1 MASYSSMTAIK
12 KAIQKEAKA
21 AMRDA
26 QKKMLKKTQQETQ
39 GFYSQGSPTIYERTH
54 TLENSPQTTSLQ
66 GSGDSLEYEIYLDQ
80 SVSYEVPNEAFTS
93 RGFPSYFTTPEI
105 FEAAEGG
112 TSGVKGK
119 SGFWARSEAEFQ
131 NILDSSMAQHFN

>member
-1 MASYSSMTAIK
+1 MTSYSNMVAIK
-12 KAIQKEAKA
+12 RAIQKEAKA

-26 QKKMLKKTQQETQ
+26 QKKMWKKTRQELES
-39 GFYSQGSPTIYERTH
+39 FYNQGSPTIYERTG
-54 TLENSPQTTSLQ
+54 TLGNSPQITSLQ
-66 GSGDSLEYEIYLDQ
+66 DSGDSLEYEIYLDQ

-131 NILDSSMAQHFN
+131 NILDSAMAQHFN

>member
-1 MASYSSMTAIK
+1 MASYSSMAAIK

-26 QKKMLKKTQQETQ
+26 QKKMWKKTRQEIES
-39 GFYSQGSPTIYERTH
+39 FYYQGSPTIYERTG
-54 TLENSPQTTSLQ
+54 TLGNSPQTTSLQ
-66 GSGDSLEYEIYLDQ
+66 DSGDSLEYEIYLDQ

-105 FEAAEGG
+105 FEAAESG
-112 TSGVKGK
+112 SFGVKGK

-131 NILDSSMAQHFN
+131 NILDSAMAQHFN

>member
-1 MASYSSMTAIK
+1 MASYSNMAAIK
-12 KAIQKEAKA
+12 RAIQKEAKA

-26 QKKMLKKTQQETQ
+26 QKKMWKKTRQEIES
-39 GFYSQGSPTIYERTH
+39 FYNQGSPTIYERTG
-54 TLENSPQTTSLQ
+54 TLGNSPQITNLQ

-105 FEAAEGG
+105 FEAAESG
-112 TSGVKGK
+112 SFGVKGK

-131 NILDSSMAQHFN
+131 NILDSAMAQHFN

>member
-21 AMRDA
+21 AMKDA

-54 TLENSPQTTSLQ
+54 ALENSPQTTSLQ
-66 GSGDSLEYEIYLDQ
+66 GSGDFLEYEIYLDQ

-93 RGFPSYFTTPEI
+93 RGFSSYFTTPEI
-105 FEAAEGG
+105 FEAAE
-112 TSGVKGK
+112 SGSYHTLGK
-119 SGFWARSEAEFQ
+119 SGFWKRSESEFQ
-131 NILDSSMAQHFN
+131 NILDSAMAHHFS

>member
-1 MASYSSMTAIK
+1 MASYSNMAAIK
-12 KAIQKEAKA
+12 RAIQKEAKA

-26 QKKMLKKTQQETQ
+26 QKKMWKKTRQEIES
-39 GFYSQGSPTIYERTH
+39 FYNQGSPTIYERTG
-54 TLENSPQTTSLQ
+54 TLGNSPQITNLQ
-66 GSGDSLEYEIYLDQ
+66 DSGDSLEYEIYLDQ

-105 FEAAEGG
+105 FEAAESG
-112 TSGVKGK
+112 SFGVKGK

-131 NILDSSMAQHFN
+131 NILDSAMAQHFN

>member
-1 MASYSSMTAIK
+1 MASYSSMAAIK

-26 QKKMLKKTQQETQ
+26 QKKMWKKTRQEIES
-39 GFYSQGSPTIYERTH
+39 FYYQGSPTIYERTG
-54 TLENSPQTTSLQ
+54 TLGNSPQTTSLQ
-66 GSGDSLEYEIYLDQ
+66 DSGDSLEYEIYLDQ

-105 FEAAEGG
+105 FEAAESG
-112 TSGVKGK
+112 SFGVKGK
-119 SGFWARSEAEFQ
+119 SGFWVRSEAEFQ
-131 NILDSSMAQHFN
+131 NILDSAMAQHFN